1 MKGADE
7 FLAVITERESALMK
21 ELFANP
27 NGRCQNS

>member
-7 FLAVITERESALMK
+7 FLAIVTERETALMK

-27 NGRCQNS
+27 NAKGPE